1 MTSTVTLAWQA
12 WHLWDWAGF
21 SGTLVHTHLVHTQ
34 LVRTFHTTCPH
45 TTCRHTFVAH
55 ANPSPSLFSFP
66 HFPSHL
72 YLSFASYW
80 KKLTCGVI
88 RSFNWFLFFAAIYTR
103 IGLCFFFPGKRCL
116 KHSNPSFQ
124 TQNRKRFSS
133 EDDMQS
139 NWFPTT
145 LYFTNPWNL
154 CGIRI
159 HIPQPQG

>member
-1 MTSTVTLAWQA
+1 V
-12 WHLWDWAGF
+12 DWSGF

-34 LVRTFHTTCPH
+34 LVTTCPH
-45 TTCRHTFVAH
+45 NLSTHNLSTYICAH

-72 YLSFASYW
+72 YLFFASYW

-88 RSFNWFLFFAAIYTR
+88 RSFNWFLFFAAISTR
-103 IGLCFFFPGKRCL
+103 LGLCFFFKSCL
-116 KHSNPSFQ
+116 KHSSPSSQ

-139 NWFPTT
+139 SWFPTT

-154 CGIRI
+154 CGSASIFLSLRVD
-159 HIPQPQG
+159 